1 MSRMRIVVFLV
12 MLPLSL
18 VACGKSPEQKAAPD
32 KIIEI
37 SEVEKTR
44 EGAHKKVSPSQKIP
58 KVSKGNIEI
67 DGRIGDWK
75 NIEFLSEN
83 VGSEVRLEY
92 DFMLDRMVKPKDIAD
107 IKSVKAA
114 YDDEHL
120 FFLLQ
125 VEQPVGN
132 IAIFVDSDGNAS
144 TGEKDAIALTKGK
157 GHRFNLP
164 HGWDY
169 AIQLKF
175 SNIIAGSR
183 IMPLVVC
190 RVTEA
195 RAKDAFKEFVKA
207 SAEHI
212 RVLRAFVKEDEAA
225 FKKMEKKLRESGR
238 NNLDD
243 PAYISLNRMYEFLE
257 MKIPLSELGIEP
269 PAEPIFLFVEDA
281 AGIATDFDKYC
292 QLVRATMPAT
302 QAGPGTEQSLKKKE
316 TDRPRNAVSDCR
328 QCKFINRGGRQEGLA
343 LTDKQINPA
352 LHMADVQGSL
362 YLLEKEIRAAKRQGF
377 LDRII
382 FTNGK
387 EIQCEI
393 LSETSDSVS
402 IRTDIG
408 NATIPKSQ
416 ISYLSGGTKES
427 KEKAAKLESEIEEL
441 RQKKAELE
449 SAGRERQ
456 RAAREKLGRL
466 CKRHGWNGL
475 LVKIANGDADID
487 RRNDN
492 GYSALTQAV
501 KDGRKQVVRVLL
513 ESGAD
518 VNAKSYSGWTALMVA
533 SYDGKIDLVGILLK
547 HAADPNAESKL
558 GQTALML
565 VAKRGKSEL
574 VMLPIDK
581 VADADVIGKEG
592 GYAFV
597 QVVGVDYCAIVR
609 MLLEMGADVN
619 AGDRYGDTALILSA
633 KRGRIDIAEV
643 VLDKGADV
651 NAKNKKGATALSLA
665 SAKGHK
671 KVVKLLREAGAKE

>member
-1 MSRMRIVVFLV
+1 MPRMRIVVFLV

-18 VACGKSPEQKAAPD
+18 AACGKSPKQKAEPD

-37 SEVEKTR
+37 SKVEKTR
-44 EGAHKKVSPSQKIP
+44 KEAQKKVSPSQKIP

-75 NIEFLSEN
+75 NIGSLSEN

-114 YDDEHL
+114 FDDEHL

-144 TGEKDAIALTKGK
+144 TGEKDAIVLTKGK
-157 GHRFNLP
+157 GRRFNLP

-169 AIQLKF
+169 AIQLKY
-175 SNIIAGSR
+175 SNIALGSQ

-195 RAKDAFKEFVKA
+195 RAKDAFKEFFKA
-207 SAEHI
+207 SVEHI
-212 RVLRAFVKEDEAA
+212 RVLRAFAKEDEAA
-225 FKKMEKKLRESGR
+225 FEKMEKELRESGR
-238 NNLDD
+238 NNFDD

-269 PAEPIFLFVEDA
+269 PTEPIFLFVEHA
-281 AGIATDFDKYC
+281 IGIATDFDKYC
-292 QLVRATMPAT
+292 QLVKATMPAT
-302 QAGPGTEQSLKKKE
+302 QAGPVTEQSLKKKG
-316 TDRPRNAVSDCR
+316 TDRPRNAVSDCM
-328 QCKFINRGGRQEGLA
+328 QCKVINRGGRQEGLA
-343 LTDKQINPA
+343 LTDKQISPA
-352 LHMADVQGSL
+352 RQMANVRKSL
-362 YLLEKEIRAAKRQGF
+362 YLLEKELSATRRQGF
-377 LDRII
+377 LDKII
-382 FTNGK
+382 FTNGR

-393 LSETSDSVS
+393 LSETSDSVR
-402 IRTDIG
+402 IRTDVG
-408 NATIPKSQ
+408 AATIPKSQ
-416 ISYLSGGTKES
+416 ISSLSGGTKES
-427 KEKAAKLESEIEEL
+427 KEKTAKLESEMEEL

-518 VNAKSYSGWTALMVA
+518 VNAKSYSGRTALMIA
-533 SYDGKIDLVGILLK
+533 SYDGKIDLVGILLE
-547 HAADPNAESKL
+547 HAADPNAEGKL
-558 GQTALML
+558 GETALIL

-619 AGDRYGDTALILSA
+619 A
-633 KRGRIDIAEV
+633 
-643 VLDKGADV
+643 
-651 NAKNKKGATALSLA
+651 KNENGATALSLA
-665 SAKGHK
+665 SAKGREE
-671 KVVKLLREAGAKE
+671 VVELLREAGAKE